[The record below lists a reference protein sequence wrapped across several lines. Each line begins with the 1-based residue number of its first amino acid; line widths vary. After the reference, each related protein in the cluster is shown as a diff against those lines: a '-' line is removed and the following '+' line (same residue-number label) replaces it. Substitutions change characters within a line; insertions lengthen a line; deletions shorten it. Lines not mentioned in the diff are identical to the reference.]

1 MRTEKTRCGDSIERS
16 GLTFHEGCGDFSP
29 GGPAKFHDTRK
40 LAPGGSSASSRF
52 LPPGAV
58 TNSECFIYASLTV
71 DRLPL
76 PAMSLDDQP
85 RVRRRQTG
93 HTRCA
98 RQLETFAVLAWTISL
113 ALAFVSSPAGSASRG
128 RATHAVHSGSGADSR
143 QPHLNDISQNQA
155 AWNVRY
161 TVRLKLETGDEQS
174 ITVIAPP
181 GGLQLV
187 MRDMTGDHVPNDVL
201 VTPALLHWP
210 LTVLVNDGHQFTVAI
225 FGTFPDSASD
235 PGRAS
240 SGPGIRETAALPA
253 GKFETHPASLRR
265 GLVPPAPCEA
275 FFSPGVTTV
284 TASRT
289 FGSGPG
295 RAPPSFVTNI

>member
-1 MRTEKTRCGDSIERS
+1 MR
-16 GLTFHEGCGDFSP
+16 
-29 GGPAKFHDTRK
+29 
-40 LAPGGSSASSRF
+40 
-52 LPPGAV
+52 
-58 TNSECFIYASLTV
+58 
-71 DRLPL
+71 
-76 PAMSLDDQP
+76 LDYQHQMG
-85 RVRRRQTG
+85 RRQTG
-93 HTRCA
+93 HSGCA
-98 RQLETFAVLAWTISL
+98 RQLEAFAVLAWVIGLVL
-113 ALAFVSSPAGSASRG
+113 ALVSNSVVTASRG
-128 RATHAVHSGSGADSR
+128 RATHAGHIGSSVDSS
-143 QPHLNDISQNQA
+143 QSHLNDISQNHA

-174 ITVIAPP
+174 VTVIAPP

-225 FGTFPDSASD
+225 FGAFPDSASD

-240 SGPGIRETAALPA
+240 SRPGISEIAALAA

-265 GLVPPAPCEA
+265 SLAPPSQCEA
-275 FFSPGVTTV
+275 FLSSVVATIN
-284 TASRT
+284 ASYP
-289 FGSGPG
+289 FDSGSG